1 MSARFQA
8 DATPIPGL
16 WVLGRHPIADERGLF
31 ERLYCSD
38 ELRAWGHP
46 GTVAQA
52 NRSVTRQVG
61 SVRGMH
67 VQLPPAG
74 DWKVIACLRGA
85 VHDVVVDLR
94 RGSPT
99 FLRWHAIE
107 LSDEQPHSL
116 LVPPGCA
123 HGFQVMRAD
132 AEMHYFHSHP
142 YVPDSDI
149 GVRADDPRLS
159 IAWPLPIIERSS
171 RDAAH
176 PLLAADYQGIVS

>member
-1 MSARFQA
+1 M
-8 DATPIPGL
+8 
-16 WVLGRHPIADERGLF
+16 F
-31 ERLYCSD
+31 ERLYCTD

-61 SVRGMH
+61 AVRGMH

-99 FLRWHAIE
+99 FLRWHAVE
-107 LSDEQPHSL
+107 MTQGGSRSL

-123 HGFQVMRAD
+123 HGFQVLHAD
-132 AEMHYFHSHP
+132 AEMHYFHSHH
-142 YVPDSDI
+142 YVPDSDS

-159 IAWPLPIIERSS
+159 IVWPLPIAERSS
-171 RDAAH
+171 RDTSH
-176 PLLAADYQGIVS
+176 PLLAADYLGIVL